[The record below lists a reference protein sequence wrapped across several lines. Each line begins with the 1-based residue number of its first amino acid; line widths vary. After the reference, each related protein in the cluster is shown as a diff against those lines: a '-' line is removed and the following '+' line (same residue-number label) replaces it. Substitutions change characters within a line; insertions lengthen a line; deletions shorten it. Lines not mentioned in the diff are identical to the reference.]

1 MQQNITDI
9 QALIIDMDGVLWRD
23 DQPIGDLPKIF
34 QIIESQ
40 PIKALL
46 ATNNSTR
53 SIDQYLEKLRSFGV
67 TLQPWQL
74 INSSQATAK
83 YLRDQY
89 PECDSVYIIG
99 EAGLFNALDQM
110 GFYHSE
116 ENPQVVV
123 VGMDRQLSYHKL
135 TQATLLIRSGL
146 PFIATNPDK
155 TFPIPAGLAPGTGSL
170 LAALEAAT
178 DQKPYVIG
186 KPYPGM
192 YQIAL
197 ERLGTPADQTLV
209 IGDRLETDIAGG
221 QTIGCPTGLVL
232 SGVTTKEQAN
242 KWTPPPN
249 IIAKDL
255 TALLEE
261 LLS

>member
-1 MQQNITDI
+1 MVPNFIGI

-23 DQPIGDLPKIF
+23 DQPIGDLPEIF
-34 QIIESQ
+34 QKIETRGL
-40 PIKALL
+40 KALL

-53 SIDQYLEKLRSFGV
+53 SIDQYLQNLKSFGV

-83 YLRDQY
+83 YLRDQF
-89 PECDSVYIIG
+89 PECDSVYILG
-99 EAGLFNALDQM
+99 EAGLFQALDQM
-110 GFYHSE
+110 GFHHSE
-116 ENPQVVV
+116 ENPQAVV
-123 VGMDRQLSYHKL
+123 VGMDRQLTYHKL

-146 PFIATNPDK
+146 PFIATNPDR

-178 DQKPYVIG
+178 DTKPYVIG
-186 KPYPGM
+186 KPYPVM
-192 YQIAL
+192 YQVAL
-197 ERLGTPADQTLV
+197 ERLGTPKSNTLV
-209 IGDRLETDIAGG
+209 VGDRLETDIAGG
-221 QTIGCPTGLVL
+221 QSIGCPTGLVL
-232 SGVTTKEQAN
+232 SGVTTQEQAN
-242 KWTPPPN
+242 KWSPPPD

-261 LLS
+261 L

>member
-1 MQQNITDI
+1 MHPNFPDI
-9 QALIIDMDGVLWRD
+9 LALIIDMDGVLWRD

-34 QIIESQ
+34 QKIETRGL
-40 PIKALL
+40 KALL

-53 SIDQYLEKLRSFGV
+53 SIEQYLEKLNSFGV
-67 TLQPWQL
+67 TLQSWQV

-89 PECDSVYIIG
+89 PQGDSVYVIG
-99 EAGLFNALDQM
+99 EDGLYQALDQM
-110 GFYHSE
+110 GFHHSE
-116 ENPQVVV
+116 KEPQAVV
-123 VGMDRQLSYHKL
+123 VGMDRQVSYHKL

-178 DQKPYVIG
+178 DVKPYVIG
-186 KPYPGM
+186 KPFPVM
-192 YQIAL
+192 YRIAL
-197 ERLGTPADQTLV
+197 ERLGTSSRQTLV
-209 IGDRLETDIAGG
+209 VGDRLETDIAGG
-221 QTIGCPTGLVL
+221 QSIGCPTGLVL
-232 SGVTTKEQAN
+232 SGVTNQEQASR
-242 KWTPPPN
+242 WSPPPN

-255 TALLEE
+255 IALLEE
-261 LLS
+261 L

>member
-1 MQQNITDI
+1 MHPNIKDI

-23 DQPIGDLPKIF
+23 DQPIGNLPQIF
-34 QIIESQ
+34 KKIESHR
-40 PIKALL
+40 IKALL

-53 SIDQYLEKLRSFGV
+53 SIDQYLEKLKSFGV

-89 PECDSVYIIG
+89 PDCDSVYIIG
-99 EAGLFNALDQM
+99 ETGLFQALDQM
-110 GFYHSE
+110 GFHHSE
-116 ENPQVVV
+116 KNPQVVV

-170 LAALEAAT
+170 LAALEAST
-178 DQKPYVIG
+178 DKKPYVIG
-186 KPYPGM
+186 KPYPVM
-192 YQIAL
+192 YQVAL
-197 ERLGTPADQTLV
+197 ERLGTPAGHTLV

-221 QTIGCPTGLVL
+221 QSIGCPTGLVL
-232 SGVTTKEQAN
+232 SGVTTQEQAN
-242 KWTPPPN
+242 NWSPPPD
-249 IIAKDL
+249 IVAKDL
-255 TALLEE
+255 SALLEE
-261 LLS
+261 L